1 VVSGQPGL
9 RSVDSESE
17 SHAIELRKSLVEAF
31 SVPLLGAVSPRRD
44 GESSAVPPESEEHG
58 QTGDGGLAGTWEVLT
73 VPRNQEAW
81 GSRARAED
89 PWPVTR
95 AFGVARSESRMW
107 PWYCRAKETKRSG
120 MAVRK
125 S

>member
-1 VVSGQPGL
+1 MRLSF
-9 RSVDSESE
+9 ESPL
-17 SHAIELRKSLVEAF
+17 AEAF

-44 GESSAVPPESEEHG
+44 GKSSVVPPESEEHV
-58 QTGDGGLAGTWEVLT
+58 QTGHGGLAGTWEVLT
-73 VPRNQEAW
+73 APRHEEAR

-95 AFGVARSESRMW
+95 VSGVVWSEDRMR
-107 PWYCRAKETKRSG
+107 PWYRQAKETKRG
-120 MAVRK
+120 GKAVRK